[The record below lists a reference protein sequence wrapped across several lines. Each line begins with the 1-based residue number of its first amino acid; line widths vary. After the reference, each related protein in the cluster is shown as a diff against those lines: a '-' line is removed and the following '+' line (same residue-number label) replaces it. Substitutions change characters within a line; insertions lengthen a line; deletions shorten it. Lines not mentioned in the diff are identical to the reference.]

1 MPSDSHEPEKYS
13 ISEMMDRLKE
23 RSSGDPSSGELVI
36 RADGSQAIKVR
47 KRKRRSEQVERD
59 SQKRAKRIRAIQLVV
74 FLLLVVTFLLVA
86 GAAMIYY
93 NGSSYRN
100 KVIARIGTATGATA
114 ELAQFRVTPLRVNAS
129 ALTLNWP
136 EHSVIRN
143 LSLNRVSAELHV
155 SSLLGQTLSG
165 DEMTAD
171 EGEMILSEPTAAGA
185 GVVGQDS
192 SERFQFS
199 RFRSPDMTIILGD
212 GPNPAVKVKQTEISF
227 YPMSVNGRAEL
238 RLNKG
243 SVGFGSGFP
252 ALNLDR
258 GFFAF
263 TGRQME
269 VLNLR
274 LENPADARGVIEL
287 AGTITPFN
295 KGRTSTL
302 DIKKVENYPIEHL
315 FGPEFGRI
323 LSGRIESRDLPNS
336 NFLTFIPG
344 SMDSAQLMMA
354 FRGGFSSKLTLS
366 NLPFL
371 NVLARTL
378 DDSGYQRPS
387 IDSGASGVIRMSA
400 SGYSIEDL
408 RLEAKSRM
416 MIRGSLSVANG
427 RQLKGRLEL
436 GLPANQVSNNLRA
449 MDADFSTLREEMRWI
464 DIEVS
469 GTTAA
474 PEDDFGK
481 RLTARTTRSTNG
493 VDPSG
498 ATPRSQFEEATKP
511 R

>member
-1 MPSDSHEPEKYS
+1 MPSDSPEPENYT

-23 RSSGDPSSGELVI
+23 RSSGDPSSGELVT

-59 SQKRAKRIRAIQLVV
+59 SQKRAKRLRAIQLVV
-74 FLLLVVTFLLVA
+74 VLMLFLSFLLVA
-86 GAAMIYY
+86 GGAMIHY

-100 KVIARIGTATGATA
+100 KVVERIGTATGATA
-114 ELAQFRVTPLRVNAS
+114 EVSQFRVTPLRVNAS
-129 ALTLNWP
+129 SVTLNWP
-136 EHSVIRN
+136 EHSIVKS
-143 LSLNRVSAELHV
+143 LSLNRVSSELHV
-155 SSLLGQTLSG
+155 SSLLGQTFSG
-165 DEMTAD
+165 DEMTA
-171 EGEMILSEPTAAGA
+171 ENGELILNEATAAGGA
-185 GVVGQDS
+185 ILGDEPS
-192 SERFQFS
+192 RRFQFS
-199 RFRSPDMTIILGD
+199 RFRSPDMTVVLGD
-212 GPNPAVKVKQTEISF
+212 VRNPAVTVKQTEISF

-243 SVGFGSGFP
+243 SVGFGAGFP

-263 TGRQME
+263 SGRQME

-287 AGTITPFN
+287 AGTINPFT

-302 DIKKVENYPIEHL
+302 DIKKVENFPLEHL
-315 FGPEFGRI
+315 VGQEFGRI

-336 NFLTFIPG
+336 NFLTFSPG
-344 SMDSAQLMMA
+344 SMESARLMMA

-371 NVLARTL
+371 NVLARML

-387 IDSGASGVIRMSA
+387 LDSGASGVLRMSS
-400 SGYSIEDL
+400 SGYSVEEL
-408 RLEAKSRM
+408 RLEAKSRL
-416 MIRGSLSVANG
+416 MIRGSLAVTNG
-427 RQLKGRLEL
+427 KQLKGKLEL
-436 GLPANQVSNNLRA
+436 GLPANQVSTFLRA
-449 MDADFSTLREEMRWI
+449 IDADFSALREEMRWI

-469 GTTAA
+469 GTTTA
-474 PEDDFGK
+474 PEDDFGN
-481 RLTARTTRSTNG
+481 RLISKTTRPANG
-493 VDPSG
+493 ANPSG
-498 ATPRSQFEEATKP
+498 ATPKSQFEEATKP

>member
-1 MPSDSHEPEKYS
+1 MPSDSPEPEKYS

-23 RSSGDPSSGELVI
+23 RSSGDPSSGELVV

-59 SQKRAKRIRAIQLVV
+59 SQKRAKRLRAIQLVV
-74 FLLLVVTFLLVA
+74 FLMLVLTALLVA
-86 GAAMIYY
+86 GGALIYY
-93 NGSSYRN
+93 NGSSYRS
-100 KVIARIGTATGATA
+100 KVIERIGAATGAIA
-114 ELAQFRVTPLRVNAS
+114 EVSQFRVTPLRVNAS
-129 ALTLNWP
+129 ALTLTWP
-136 EHSVIRN
+136 EHSVIKN
-143 LSLNRVSAELHV
+143 LSLNGVSAELHV

-165 DEMTAD
+165 DEMTARD
-171 EGEMILSEPTAAGA
+171 GELILSDPTVAGA
-185 GVVGQDS
+185 GLLGEEA
-192 SERFQFS
+192 SERFRFS
-199 RFRSPDMTIILGD
+199 RFRTSDMTVILGD
-212 GPNPAVKVKQTEISF
+212 GRNPAVTVKQTEISF
-227 YPMSVNGRAEL
+227 YPMSVNGRPEL

-243 SVGFGSGFP
+243 TVGFGSGFP

-258 GFFAF
+258 GLFAF
-263 TGRQME
+263 SGRQLE

-295 KGRTSTL
+295 KGRTSSL
-302 DIKKVENYPIEHL
+302 DIKKVENFPIEHL
-315 FGPEFGRI
+315 FGQEFGRI

-344 SMDSAQLMMA
+344 SMESAQLMMA

-387 IDSGASGVIRMSA
+387 IDSGASGIIRMSS

-408 RLEAKSRM
+408 RLEAKSRLM
-416 MIRGSLSVANG
+416 LRGSLSVTNG

-436 GLPANQVSNNLRA
+436 GLPANQVSNYLRA
-449 MDADFSTLREEMRWI
+449 IDAEFSAPREEMRWI

-481 RLTARTTRSTNG
+481 RLISKTTRPANG
-493 VDPSG
+493 ADPSG